1 MYNPIGL
8 TLIIYK
14 NSFTWNN
21 FLAISKVFLYFC
33 KIMNVSIIV
42 IGAGNMIV
50 SNNIPYKLLIKK
62 MEQRKEQIAI
72 PMAAYIFILILQH
85 VIL

>member
-1 MYNPIGL
+1 
-8 TLIIYK
+8 
-14 NSFTWNN
+14 
-21 FLAISKVFLYFC
+21 
-33 KIMNVSIIV
+33 MNVSIIV